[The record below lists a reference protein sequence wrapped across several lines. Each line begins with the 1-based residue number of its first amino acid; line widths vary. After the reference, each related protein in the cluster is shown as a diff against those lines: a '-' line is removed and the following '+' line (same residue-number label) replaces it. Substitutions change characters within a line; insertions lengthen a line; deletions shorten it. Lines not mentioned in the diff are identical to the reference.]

1 MCDGDILM
9 QLTCTRKSCYKYI
22 CLDIHKKNINCKSI
36 NQGQNNFSHM
46 IWSYLNGTYNYVIS
60 PLTCLV
66 EYGS

>member
-46 IWSYLNGTYNYVIS
+46 I
-60 PLTCLV
+60 
-66 EYGS
+66 